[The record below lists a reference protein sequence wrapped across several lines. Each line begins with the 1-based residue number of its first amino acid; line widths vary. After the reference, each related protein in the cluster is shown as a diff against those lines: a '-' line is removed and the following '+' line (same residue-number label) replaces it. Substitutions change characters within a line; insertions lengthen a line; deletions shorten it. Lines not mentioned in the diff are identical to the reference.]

1 MRAVAIISCIVLG
14 CSAVAQIGLSAVQ
27 SAKAGKIISESS
39 SGYHLPF
46 SNSERGRELFV
57 TKGCVV
63 CHSIKSVG
71 GAIGPPLDA
80 DPSRSEVDAF
90 EFAAKMWR
98 GAQAMIALQNLEL
111 GFQIELTGEEL
122 AHIARFLH
130 DSEAQQTFSENEI
143 PANIRRLMR
152 PELLKELDL

>member
-1 MRAVAIISCIVLG
+1 MRAVAIFAGIVLG

-27 SAKAGKIISESS
+27 SVKAGKIISESS
-39 SGYHLPF
+39 GGYHLPF
-46 SNSERGRELFV
+46 SSSERGRELFV

-63 CHSIKSVG
+63 CHSVKGAG

-80 DPSRSEVDAF
+80 DPLQSEVDAF
-90 EFAAKMWR
+90 EFAARMWR

-130 DSEAQQTFSENEI
+130 DFEAQQNFSEQEI

-152 PELLKELDL
+152 AELLKELDL